1 MKTRIGIIGIG
12 NMGRAHSARI
22 LKGEVPHMELT
33 AVCDNVPTQLDW
45 CTENLPGVAQFA
57 DAEEMMKS
65 GLIDSVL
72 VAVPHYDHAKYAIMA
87 FELGLHVY
95 CEKPAG
101 VYTKQ
106 ALEMIEAAN
115 KSGKVFSMGF
125 QQRTNPAFQKIRE
138 MVRSGELGAI
148 KKVIWIVTSWY
159 RPQAYHDSSSWRST
173 WKGEGGGTIANQN
186 PHNIDLFQ
194 WMFGMPDEVLSY
206 IGYGK
211 YYDIEV
217 DDEVNVIMRYK
228 NGMVGIYTTGTGENP
243 GTNRLEISCDMG
255 KIVYEAGKLTFWKNE
270 MSEREFNRINT
281 ASFPKL
287 KNEKIEI
294 EIPELGMQPHNA
306 LLENFASAIC
316 CGTPLLAPG
325 SEGIDELTL
334 ADAFYYSD
342 WLGQVWVPTENFDH
356 EGFHKA
362 LLDKIEKSTYVKKSV
377 RESKVDMSSS
387 Y

>member
-12 NMGRAHSARI
+12 NMGRAHASRI
-22 LKGEVPHMELT
+22 LKGEVPHMELA

-45 CTENLPGVAQFA
+45 CTENLAGIAQFA

-72 VAVPHYDHAKYAIMA
+72 VAVPHYDHAKYAVMA

-106 ALEMIEAAN
+106 ALEMIAAAE

-138 MVRSGELGAI
+138 MVQSGELGTI

-228 NGMVGIYTTGTGENP
+228 DGMVGIYTTGTGENP
-243 GTNRLEISCDMG
+243 GTNRLEVSCDMG
-255 KIVYEAGKLTFWKNE
+255 KLVYEGGKLTFWKNE

-281 ASFPKL
+281 SSFPKL
-287 KNEKIEI
+287 KNEVIEI
-294 EIPELGMQPHNA
+294 EIPALGMQPHNA

-342 WLGQVWVPTENFDH
+342 WLGQKWVATENFDH
-356 EGFHKA
+356 EGFHRA